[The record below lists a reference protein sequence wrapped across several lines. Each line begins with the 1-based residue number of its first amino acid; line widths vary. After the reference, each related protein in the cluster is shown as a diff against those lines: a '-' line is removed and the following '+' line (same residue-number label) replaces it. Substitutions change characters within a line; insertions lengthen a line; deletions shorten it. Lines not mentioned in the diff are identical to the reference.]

1 MSGEDTSANPGD
13 SARSRRE
20 YYMSEPSGALSYEV
34 LVSAQIPATDALP
47 TGNHSSGRQSR
58 RPSSPELFPELKEI
72 HGHNPFSRNYHFDS
86 SAIHRRAHR
95 LRAGPFEALRQ

>member
-13 SARSRRE
+13 SARSRRK
-20 YYMSEPSGALSYEV
+20 YYMSESSGALSYEV
-34 LVSAQIPATDALP
+34 FVSAQIPTTDTLP
-47 TGNHSSGRQSR
+47 PGNQSIGRQSR

-72 HGHNPFSRNYHFDS
+72 HGHHPFSPNYHIDS